1 MLTPLLACLLMLP
14 CSGFLIT
21 EAEPGLLTAAPD
33 QRVNLRCTTDGHYEW
48 CKFIS
53 PTGQF
58 CDFEWKRH
66 LANVTTLDCQLDRVE
81 FHGSYNKKQCGVS
94 FLATAADAGTWKCEV
109 EQYKLGRSRG
119 AGAVVTADMLINI
132 QTSTTEATTTTTTT
146 TTTTSAAPIISTAKT
161 NTTKAVKIVTTTT
174 KTTSTTTTKAPAVV
188 VTTEASSNRTEAPEA
203 VPRVEEKASGN
214 SATSI
219 VLALLA
225 VALVAAAV
233 GAALYWRKRRA
244 NSSGQAAVVYDQA
257 ARAAGD
263 TAGMVRG
270 SQGNVS
276 IQSGRESANLH
287 EYFPPN
293 LNYAAN
299 GESFA

>member
-1 MLTPLLACLLMLP
+1 M
-14 CSGFLIT
+14 
-21 EAEPGLLTAAPD
+21 
-33 QRVNLRCTTDGHYEW
+33 
-48 CKFIS
+48 
-53 PTGQF
+53 
-58 CDFEWKRH
+58 
-66 LANVTTLDCQLDRVE
+66 
-81 FHGSYNKKQCGVS
+81 
-94 FLATAADAGTWKCEV
+94 
-109 EQYKLGRSRG
+109 GRSRG

-132 QTSTTEATTTTTTT
+132 QTSTTEATTTTTTA

-161 NTTKAVKIVTTTT
+161 TTTTTTTKAVKIVTTTT
-174 KTTSTTTTKAPAVV
+174 KATSTTTTKAPAVV
-188 VTTEASSNRTEAPEA
+188 VTTEASNRTEVPEA

-244 NSSGQAAVVYDQA
+244 NGSGQAAVVYDQA

-263 TAGMVRG
+263 TTGMVRG

-293 LNYAAN
+293 LNYAAS

>member
-1 MLTPLLACLLMLP
+1 M
-14 CSGFLIT
+14 
-21 EAEPGLLTAAPD
+21 
-33 QRVNLRCTTDGHYEW
+33 
-48 CKFIS
+48 
-53 PTGQF
+53 
-58 CDFEWKRH
+58 
-66 LANVTTLDCQLDRVE
+66 
-81 FHGSYNKKQCGVS
+81 
-94 FLATAADAGTWKCEV
+94 
-109 EQYKLGRSRG
+109 GRSRG

-132 QTSTTEATTTTTTT
+132 QTSTTEATTTTTTA

-161 NTTKAVKIVTTTT
+161 TTTTTTTKAVKIVTTTT
-174 KTTSTTTTKAPAVV
+174 KATSTTTTKAPAVV
-188 VTTEASSNRTEAPEA
+188 VTTETSNRTEVPEA

-244 NSSGQAAVVYDQA
+244 NGSGQAAVVYDQA

-263 TAGMVRG
+263 TTGMVRG

-293 LNYAAN
+293 LNYAAS